1 MRHRRIG
8 IIVLGGLATTGLAV
22 TGLAATGPTAAASA
36 ATVIA
41 AAATPAA
48 ATPAAATPVA
58 AAAVAPHGT
67 ISTIAGGTGG
77 PAAATS
83 VSIDPCAIKYANG
96 SLYFGTGDNSPSAVY
111 RVSQRTGVLT
121 PVAGSGITGGLG
133 ANQPGD
139 GTLASAFTFS
149 SPCGVAADGAGNV
162 LVADSDQAFAV
173 AAKTGTF
180 YGQRMTA
187 GRVYTVASGYS
198 QSGAM
203 DVQRDSVGNLVITL
217 GGQQASHTNAETYAQ
232 VLVKARQTGTFYG
245 HRMVKGQ
252 TYEIA
257 GGPRGGGPLPGPP
270 FGPDRTGPASASPTV
285 GVRAGQADLGYLIG
299 AVRFDAAG
307 NIVLADGGGDGGGP
321 FGGGSDVSPQV
332 RVIPLRSGT
341 FYHRAMKVGYIY
353 TIAGGGAKTPDG
365 VPAASSALSS
375 AAGVAIDNGGN
386 VLIADSA
393 VRVIAARSGTF
404 YGRKMAAGD
413 IYTLKNLPAADTVAV
428 DNVGN
433 VLLGGENHVYLLAA
447 KTGSF
452 YGKQARAGGVYTVA
466 GNGRVGYSGDGGPA
480 TRAEFGEPVAVA
492 ANGTGTLT
500 AVPDLSERA
509 VRVIA
514 VTGGRHFGRAMR
526 NGFVYTVAGGG
537 TRSSSSGGVPG
548 PSVALDE
555 PNGVAFD
562 RAGNLVFSDGV
573 DHRIHVVANSSGVFY
588 GRTMVAGDIY
598 TVAGTGAAGSAGDGG
613 SALAATLEGPLGVAV
628 DKNGN
633 VLLIDSEFGSSYRI
647 RIVAD
652 RTGTFYGRPMAAG
665 DIYPL
670 AGTGTPGYSGDGG
683 PATAAE
689 IQAQAIAVDPNG
701 NLVILDG
708 QGIRVVAATAGTFY
722 GRAMTAGDIY
732 TVYTV
737 GGTPGTQA
745 TLSVG
750 AAVAIDQAGNL
761 LIDGGNAVWMVA
773 EKAGTYYGKAMR
785 AGNIYAVAQSAAG
798 GLVFLDG
805 IPATRALFGAVG
817 IAVQLGTENLLIA
830 DNLSARVRSVSR

>member
-8 IIVLGGLATTGLAV
+8 TIVLGGLAV
-22 TGLAATGPTAAASA
+22 SGLAATGPTAAAGA
-36 ATVIA
+36 VT
-41 AAATPAA
+41 ATP
-48 ATPAAATPVA
+48 
-58 AAAVAPHGT
+58 PHGT

-83 VSIDPCAIKYANG
+83 VSIDPCAIKYSNG

-121 PVAGSGITGGLG
+121 PVAGSGITGGHA

-139 GTLASAFTFS
+139 GTLASAFTFN
-149 SPCGVAADGAGNV
+149 SPCGIAADGAGNE
-162 LVADSDQAFAV
+162 LVADSDQVLAV

-198 QSGAM
+198 ESGAM
-203 DVQRDSVGNLVITL
+203 DVQLDSVGNLVITL
-217 GGQQASHTNAETYAQ
+217 GGQQASHTNAETHAQ

-245 HRMVKGQ
+245 HRMVKGK

-257 GGPRGGGPLPGPP
+257 GGPRGGGPIPGPP
-270 FGPDRTGPASASPTV
+270 FGPDRSGPTSASPASAWPTV

-321 FGGGSDVSPQV
+321 FGYGSDVSPQV

-341 FYHRAMKVGYIY
+341 FYHLAMKVGYIY
-353 TIAGGGAKTPDG
+353 TIAGGGDKTPDG

-375 AAGVAIDNGGN
+375 AAGVAIDHSGN

-393 VRVIAARSGTF
+393 LRVIAARSGSF

-452 YGKQARAGGVYTVA
+452 YGKQARAGRVYTVG

-480 TRAEFGEPVAVA
+480 TRAEFGDPVAVA
-492 ANGTGTLT
+492 VNGTGTLA

-526 NGFVYTVAGGG
+526 HGFVYTVAGGG
-537 TRSSSSGGVPG
+537 TLSSSSGGVPG

-588 GRTMVAGDIY
+588 GRTMVTGDIY
-598 TVAGTGAAGSAGDGG
+598 TVAGTGASGFAGDGG
-613 SALAATLEGPLGVAV
+613 SALAATLDGPLGVAV

-633 VLLIDSEFGSSYRI
+633 VLLIDSAFGSSYRI

-652 RTGTFYGRPMAAG
+652 ETGTFYGRPMAAG
-665 DIYPL
+665 DIYTV

-689 IQAQAIAVDPNG
+689 IQAQSIAVDPNG
-701 NLVILDG
+701 NQVILDG
-708 QGIRVVAATAGTFY
+708 QGIRVVAATTGTFY
-722 GRAMTAGDIY
+722 GRVMTAGDIY

-737 GGTPGTQA
+737 GGTPA
-745 TLSVG
+745 IPVTLNVG
-750 AAVAIDQAGNL
+750 AAVAVDQAGNL
-761 LIDGGNAVWMVA
+761 LINGGNAVWMVA

-785 AGNIYAVAQSAAG
+785 AGDIYLVAQSVG

-817 IAVQLGTENLLIA
+817 IAVQPGTENLLIA